1 MIDKVVRQ
9 DDESARKGRRDVA
22 DDDDGKDQN
31 QSPEVAYQRHKL
43 SAEAHDG
50 RRDDGVQP
58 PVAQEV
64 VEGVPGVFQTA
75 LFLHHQLQEDD
86 DVKAQQKVDGLPCDG
101 LSAQEQQSLCDR
113 DLEQKDGAEDARRH
127 GKVER
132 IFQPD
137 DHHND
142 AENQTKLR
150 NFHCFSSS
158 RSLL

>member
-1 MIDKVVRQ
+1 MMVPKKKSRKKESGGRWGTDGRSPARTQHARVSQHTLEQHHEIHIAQKHRLCGADDEVFQVALPEVIDKVVRQ

-64 VEGVPGVFQTA
+64 VEGVPWAF
-75 LFLHHQLQEDD
+75 F
-86 DVKAQQKVDGLPCDG
+86 KRP
-101 LSAQEQQSLCDR
+101 
-113 DLEQKDGAEDARRH
+113 
-127 GKVER
+127 
-132 IFQPD
+132 F
-137 DHHND
+137 
-142 AENQTKLR
+142 
-150 NFHCFSSS
+150 FSIIS
-158 RSLL
+158 